1 MNCEAAVQ
9 SFVKPVGPDDSVA
22 RPYQG
27 AQLAYPN
34 VRTVKAAVL
43 ADLLEGRS
51 ITHRDCWL
59 EHGSARLS
67 HHILMLRKA
76 GWPIETHQKLVA
88 TSDGRTADIGVYLL
102 DGRQLPVDQT
112 DISEFVRRVR
122 TTRDAMRPTE
132 S

>member
-1 MNCEAAVQ
+1 MNYEAAVQ
-9 SFVKPVGPDDSVA
+9 SFVKPVGRDDSA
-22 RPYQG
+22 TRPSQG
-27 AQLAYPN
+27 GKLAYPN

-67 HHILMLRKA
+67 HHILMLRKS
-76 GWPIETHQKLVA
+76 GWPIETHRKLVP

-112 DISEFVRRVR
+112 DIKEFIGRVR
-122 TTRDAMRPTE
+122 TTRDAMRATE